1 MNDVRNWLE
10 SLGLTQ
16 YIDAF
21 ESNDVDLDV
30 LPSLN
35 EGDLEKLG
43 VSLGHRKKMLKVLVE
58 LEGGASD
65 AAPSVG
71 RVPPASQAPENPPT
85 KSEAAGERRQ
95 LTVMFCDLVGSTA
108 LSEKL
113 DPEELRSLLHNYRT
127 VCGEVIARYEG
138 FVARYV
144 GDGILTYFGWPKAHE
159 DDAERSIHAALEIV
173 ESVKT
178 INPAG
183 SMRVRIGIATGAVVV
198 GEQAGQ
204 GDQSKLA
211 IGSTPNLAARL
222 QGMAQVDEIIIAA
235 STRRLVGSAFV
246 LTDLGDH
253 ELKGLSEPVHAWLAH
268 GLADSLGRFHATR
281 EVDHLTPL
289 VGRQE
294 ELALLLRRWEQA
306 TDAERQVVLI
316 SGEAGIGKSRL
327 VYAFIERLG
336 NKDQALDH
344 VQLQCSSFHS
354 NSSYF
359 PFIQLLARRA
369 RFSPGDSPRDKLDK
383 LRAVVEAADSA
394 NAIEAVS
401 LLAEILGI
409 HDQDFYPPLQLGAA
423 EKKEKTLQV
432 LLHQVLGSERA
443 ATALFI
449 LEDAQWA
456 DPSTL
461 DAINAISD
469 RGNTERSL
477 VIITYRPEFANPWSN
492 HPNVTHLPL
501 GRLTRR
507 EAVMMV
513 EQIAGDK
520 SSILEM
526 TEAIVAR
533 TDGIP
538 LFIEEVGRVLR
549 ESNPPRST
557 GLTADVNELIPP
569 SVQDALT
576 ARLDRLSLGKE
587 VAQIGAVIG
596 REFMR
601 DLVMA
606 VSSRTDAELNQA
618 LNQLLESGLVFRSG
632 HGPQEMY
639 TFRHGLVQEVAYQSL
654 LKSRRQELHQS
665 VATQIE
671 QRFPNIESTQPEQL
685 AHHCYQAGLME
696 RAARLWLRAGRLAKN
711 RLALSEAI
719 HHARRGVEAM
729 SNQNAT
735 ANQELTID
743 LLTLLGDLE
752 SQMSLLDEANRHYR
766 EAAGLSEEPER
777 RRRIDDKLHHPRYVM
792 RGGARIVYHEHGAG
806 DDTLLFINPIAYAL
820 GTFQSL
826 VERLCHEFQI
836 ITVQCR
842 GAGASDPLVRP
853 YRNSDH
859 LEDVCEIIREI
870 GRPVIGVG
878 ISRGSN
884 LLAALAAQYP
894 VLVKKLALIGNPICD
909 LMANDNPFP
918 LPQAYLAERAALYQ
932 RQDAKALIELH
943 MALIYPEPEM
953 RQVREQSIRTLLAL
967 PTETIM
973 SFFDLDPT
981 LDIRRV
987 LSKIAVPTLVANGTN
1002 DLIAPVASGR
1012 FICERI
1018 LGAQFYEFKGKGHL
1032 PMFTAVD
1039 EFCDVLRRF
1048 VADGSNAPVN

>member
-1 MNDVRNWLE
+1 MPANNLNKWLNENGLAQYADVLE
-10 SLGLTQ
+10 KN
-16 YIDAF
+16 A
-21 ESNDVDLDV
+21 VDLDV
-30 LPSLN
+30 LPELS
-35 EGDLEKLG
+35 EQDLTDLG
-43 VSLGHRKKMLKVLVE
+43 IPLGHRKRLLKALRESFGSHSVPT
-58 LEGGASD
+58 AS
-65 AAPSVG
+65 
-71 RVPPASQAPENPPT
+71 PANENSDEREEQT
-85 KSEAAGERRQ
+85 VTSAGERRQ

-113 DPEELRSLLHNYRT
+113 DPEELRSLLHDYRT

-159 DDAERSIHAALEIV
+159 DDAERSIRAALEIV

-183 SMRVRIGIATGAVVV
+183 SMHVRIGIATGPVVV

-211 IGSTPNLAARL
+211 IGTTPNLAARL
-222 QGMAQVDEIIIAA
+222 QGLSQPDQIVIAA
-235 STRRLVGSAFV
+235 STRALVGSAFV

-289 VGRQE
+289 VGRKE

-306 TDAERQVVLI
+306 ADAERQIVLI

-336 NKDQALDH
+336 DEDQGFGR

-359 PFIQLLARRA
+359 PFIQQLERRA
-369 RFSPGDSPRDKLDK
+369 QFSPDDSPRDKLNK
-383 LRAVVEAADSA
+383 LIAFVESADSA
-394 NAIEAVS
+394 NGIEAAT
-401 LLAEILGI
+401 LLAEVLGI
-409 HDQDFYPPLQLGAA
+409 PYADFYPTLQLGAA

-432 LLHQVLGSERA
+432 LLHQVLGSEQA
-443 ATALFI
+443 AAMLFV

-461 DAINAISD
+461 DAISAILD
-469 RGNTERSL
+469 RGNAERLL
-477 VIITYRPEFANPWSN
+477 VIITFRPEFTHPWTN

-507 EAVMMV
+507 EAVTMV
-513 EQIAGDK
+513 EQIASGK
-520 SSILEM
+520 SSILDM
-526 TEAIVAR
+526 TNAIVAR

-538 LFIEEVGRVLR
+538 LYIEEVGRVLR
-549 ESNPPRST
+549 ESDPSRGT
-557 GLTADVNELIPP
+557 ALTADANELIPP
-569 SVQDALT
+569 SVRDALT

-587 VAQIGAVIG
+587 IAQIGAVIG

-601 DLVMA
+601 DLVAA
-606 VSSRTDAELNQA
+606 VTSRTDTELDQA
-618 LNQLLESGLVFRSG
+618 LDQLLESGLVFRSG
-632 HGPQEMY
+632 HGPHEAY

-654 LKSRRQELHQS
+654 LKSRRQELHRS
-665 VATQIE
+665 VAKQIE
-671 QRFPNIESTQPEQL
+671 QRFPNVENTQPEQL
-685 AHHCYQAGLME
+685 AHHCYQAGLVE
-696 RAARLWLRAGRLAKN
+696 RAARLWLRAGTLAKD
-711 RLALSEAI
+711 RLALSEAM
-719 HHARRGVEAM
+719 HHARRGVAAM
-729 SNQNAT
+729 SNPNAT
-735 ANQELTID
+735 PNPELTIE

-752 SQMSLLDEANRHYR
+752 SQMSLLDEANKHYR
-766 EAAGLSEEPER
+766 EAAVLAEEPER
-777 RRRIDDKLHHPRYVM
+777 QRRIDDKLHHQRSVM
-792 RGGARIVYHEHGAG
+792 RDGARIVYHEHGAG

-820 GTFQSL
+820 GTFQPL
-826 VERLCHEFQI
+826 VERLCHEFRI

-859 LEDVCEIIREI
+859 MEDVSAIIREI
-870 GRPVIGVG
+870 GKPVIGVG

-884 LLAALAAQYP
+884 LLAALAAQYST
-894 VLVKKLALIGNPICD
+894 LIKKLALIGNPVCD
-909 LMANDNPFP
+909 LMASDNPFP
-918 LPQAYLAERAALYQ
+918 LPQAYCGERAALYQ
-932 RQDAKALIELH
+932 RQDAKGLIELH

-967 PTETIM
+967 PNETIM

-981 LDIRRV
+981 LDIRPA
-987 LSKIAVPTLVANGTN
+987 LSKIAIPTLVANGTR
-1002 DLIAPVASGR
+1002 DLIAPIASGR
-1012 FICERI
+1012 FIYERI
-1018 LGAQFYEFKGKGHL
+1018 PGAQFYEFKGKGHL

-1048 VADGSNAPVN
+1048 VAGQQLSA